1 MIQAQALLT
10 MFVKDLRFA
19 LRTFAHRPGFTIV
32 VVLTLGLALGSSVA
46 IFSVA
51 NAVLLQPLPYEDPE
65 RLVLI
70 WNRMAAANRPNAP
83 VSGPD
88 FLDYKTQTTM
98 FEDFAA
104 AIAVEATITGEER
117 PEQVMMGW
125 STINLFDVLGVRP
138 FIGRDFEAADAT
150 PIDPKSFL
158 DPNAKLPPGAI
169 LLTHGMWQRQFGA
182 DPKVVGKTIQLDGH
196 GSVIVGVLPPD
207 FRIYLPAYAGMPT
220 DIDAWGA
227 IPVDF
232 STTPR
237 DGEWL
242 TVVGRLKPEVTLE
255 QAQSEMD
262 ALSARFREQF
272 QHHKSVGM
280 EVVVNSMHRDVV
292 DHVRPLL
299 LTLLAASGFV
309 VLIACA
315 NVANLLLVRAAERER
330 EISVRAALGGGRGR
344 ILLQMAT
351 ESGVLAAAGGVAG
364 LLLGWAM
371 VRTVLAMQP
380 DSLPRLETAGIDGNV
395 LLFAAGASI
404 VAASVFG
411 ATPALRAG
419 RANLANA
426 LKDRGSD
433 GGGVRGNKVRTALV
447 MMEVALSLVLLIG
460 AGLMVRSFTKLQQ
473 VDPGFDTEEVL
484 TVSVPIPMFK
494 YRDPNARVSFFDRL
508 QQRVAALP
516 GVESVGGVT
525 PLPLGGGDQYWVQ
538 PYGRDNATEEEWSQ
552 NRADYRA
559 VVPGYTEAM
568 GIRLLAGRPL
578 IRADNEPEGLSVV
591 VVDEKLAKH
600 TWPGEDPVGK
610 GMQIVRFDFETMS
623 LKREPVRVVGVVEH
637 VRTESLT
644 ADGRGAIYYPYRF
657 FPWWPMSLTVRAST
671 NPLALV
677 GAIRQEVAAL
687 DGDVPIADV
696 RLMGDYVNDALAQ
709 TRFTLTLI
717 GVFAALALTLASIGL
732 YGVIAYSLRQRI
744 QEFGVR
750 MAFGAGSKN
759 LVRLVLGHG
768 MALALC
774 GVGLGLVAA
783 LLLARAASSL
793 LYGVTAMDPV
803 TFAGTPLLLVGVT
816 ALASYI
822 PARRATQI
830 DPVKALRGGT
840 R

>member
-1 MIQAQALLT
+1 MIQAHAILT
-10 MFVKDLRFA
+10 MLLKDLRFA
-19 LRTFAHRPGFTIV
+19 VRTFAQRPGFTIV
-32 VVLTLGLALGSSVA
+32 VVLTLGLAIGSSVA

-65 RLVLI
+65 RLVLV
-70 WNRMAAANRPNAP
+70 WNRMTAANRPNAP

-98 FEDFAA
+98 FEDFAG

-125 STINLFDVLGVRP
+125 STINLFELLGVRP
-138 FIGRDFEAADAT
+138 FIGRNFEAADAT

-169 LLTHGMWQRQFGA
+169 LLTHGMWQRQFGG
-182 DPKVVGKTIQLDGH
+182 DPKIVGKTIQLDGH
-196 GSVIVGVLPPD
+196 GSIIVGVLPPD

-220 DIDAWGA
+220 NIDAWGA

-262 ALSARFREQF
+262 ALAARFREQF

-280 EVVVNSMHRDVV
+280 HIVVNSMHRDVV

-330 EISVRAALGGGRGR
+330 EIAVRAALGGGRGR
-344 ILLQMAT
+344 IVLQMLT
-351 ESGVLAAAGGVAG
+351 ESGVLAAAGGIAG

-395 LLFAAGASI
+395 LLFVAGASLL
-404 VAASVFG
+404 AASVFG

-433 GGGVRGNKVRTALV
+433 GGGVRGNRVRTALV
-447 MMEVALSLVLLIG
+447 VMEVALSLVLLIG
-460 AGLMVRSFTKLQQ
+460 AGLMMRSFHKLQE
-473 VDPGFDTEEVL
+473 VDPGFDTDVL

-494 YRDPNARVSFFDRL
+494 YRDPNTRVSFFDQL

-538 PYGRDNATEEEWSQ
+538 PYGRDNATEEEWNQ

-568 GIRLLAGRPL
+568 GIRLIAGRTL
-578 IRADNEPEGLSVV
+578 EKADNEAGALNVIM
-591 VVDEKLAKH
+591 VDEKIAEQ
-600 TWPGEDPVGK
+600 TWPNQDPIGK
-610 GMQIVRFDFETMS
+610 GMQIVRFDFENMA
-623 LKREPVRVVGVVEH
+623 LKRELVQVVGVVEH
-637 VRTESLT
+637 VRSESLAT
-644 ADGRGAIYYPYRF
+644 DGRGAIYYPYRF
-657 FPWWPMSLTVRAST
+657 FPWWPMTLTVRGASD
-671 NPLALV
+671 PRGLV
-677 GAIRQEVAAL
+677 GAIRAEVTAL
-687 DGDVPIADV
+687 DADVPIADV
-696 RLMGDYVNDALAQ
+696 RLMSDYVADAMAQ

-717 GVFAALALTLASIGL
+717 GVFAGLALSLAAIGL

-744 QEFGVR
+744 PEFGVR

-768 MALALC
+768 MTLALC

-793 LYGVTAMDPV
+793 LFGVTPMDPV
-803 TFAGTPLLLVGVT
+803 TFAGIPLLLVGVT
-816 ALASYI
+816 AVASYI

-830 DPVKALRGGT
+830 DPVNALRGGT